1 MSGSFLSLDVAAE
14 FTSLPDSAPH
24 SMAAPSEGVY
34 VFLCRSPGPPAASAS
49 RAPSAP
55 FTRPCI
61 PTVPRGGETHPS
73 GVWEPAVHRNET
85 DTLTT
90 DGVPVQVRFFPLL
103 FCAYPCGFELARRSF
118 ELARPL
124 GWGWMGWD
132 GNHVPPYEPEMAR
145 PGHRML
151 ESTVAGRVPR
161 SRP

>member
-1 MSGSFLSLDVAAE
+1 MLFLASSFLAPMGFLQKRYLYYSTFLPFDVAAE

-49 RAPSAP
+49 RAPSGP

-90 DGVPVQVRFFPLL
+90 DGVPVQVRFFS
-103 FCAYPCGFELARRSF
+103 SF
-118 ELARPL
+118 LCVSVWL
-124 GWGWMGWD
+124 
-132 GNHVPPYEPEMAR
+132 
-145 PGHRML
+145 
-151 ESTVAGRVPR
+151 RVSPA
-161 SRP
+161 

>member
-1 MSGSFLSLDVAAE
+1 MDVAAE

-118 ELARPL
+118 ELARPSRISKL
-124 GWGWMGWD
+124 S
-132 GNHVPPYEPEMAR
+132 AR
-145 PGHRML
+145 I
-151 ESTVAGRVPR
+151 
-161 SRP
+161 SRGGVCTGGGGGLWETLVCCCCSVVRHHLCSSHGTC